1 MVFFDSD
8 EKEIEDKFN
17 ILFSKI
23 KSYFDKYGYEYNEP
37 CSCFCKAPNTGDDLA
52 RIGSLLEISNLALY
66 KFEFEYYTLKCVYL
80 PNGKTSISSVRTLVD
95 VDISKEFDFDLLE
108 KWLESQKNVFE
119 QIDLYKKNKQI
130 QKKIKNLDADFK

>member
-1 MVFFDSD
+1 MIFFDSD
-8 EKEIEDKFN
+8 EKEIENKFN

-23 KSYFDKYGYEYNEP
+23 KSYFDKYGYECHETYY
-37 CSCFCKAPNTGDDLA
+37 CFYKAPDTGDALV
-52 RIGSLLEISNLALY
+52 RLGSQLGISHLSVY

-80 PNGKTSISSVRTLVD
+80 PNGKTSISSVKTLMD

-130 QKKIKNLDADFK
+130 QKKIKNLYADFK

>member
-17 ILFSKI
+17 ILFSELR
-23 KSYFDKYGYEYNEP
+23 SYFDKYGYECNE
-37 CSCFCKAPNTGDDLA
+37 SYSWFCKTPDTGDDLA
-52 RIGSLLEISNLALY
+52 RIGSLLEIRHSGEY
-66 KFEFEYYTLKCVYL
+66 KFEFEYYTLKCVFL
-80 PNGKTSISSVRTLVD
+80 PNGKTSISSLRTLVD

-130 QKKIKNLDADFK
+130 QKKIKNLNADFK